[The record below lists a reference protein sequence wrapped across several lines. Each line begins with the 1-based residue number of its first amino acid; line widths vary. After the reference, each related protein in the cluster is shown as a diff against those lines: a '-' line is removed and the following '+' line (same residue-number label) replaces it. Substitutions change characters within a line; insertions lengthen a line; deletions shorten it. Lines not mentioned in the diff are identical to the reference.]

1 MDIENF
7 GKRIDECMK
16 KQGFS
21 NKEVTEELKLSKNII
36 GNCKKN
42 QIPNSETLFKLSQKF
57 GVTMEYLLT
66 GKESNNDLN
75 LNENEQEM
83 LEKFKKLPDR
93 EQIKVIGIV
102 EERLEKYCK
111 IEQSKESCEIEQQSL
126 TSKIG

>member
-1 MDIENF
+1 MTICERMF
-7 GKRIDECMK
+7 LIMEQKGKKAADLCKILEIGTGQTTTWK
-16 KQGFS
+16 KRNSDPPAKYIASICEFL
-21 NKEVTEELKLSKNII
+21 EVT
-36 GNCKKN
+36 
-42 QIPNSETLFKLSQKF
+42 P
-57 GVTMEYLLT
+57 EYLLT
-66 GKESNNDLN
+66 GTESNNDLN

-83 LEKFKKLPDR
+83 LEKFKKLPNR